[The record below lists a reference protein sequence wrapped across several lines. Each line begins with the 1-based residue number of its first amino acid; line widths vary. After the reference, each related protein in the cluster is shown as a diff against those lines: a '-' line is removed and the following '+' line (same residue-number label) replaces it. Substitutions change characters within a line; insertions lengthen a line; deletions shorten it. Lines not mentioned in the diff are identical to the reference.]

1 MNNLEQ
7 NLHIDDMAF
16 ESMRHDTDRVLQK
29 LLKNMVEKGS
39 FDGSINIKIDI
50 KFMQE
55 YIVNNDITSSE
66 ETRKILIPAFTHK
79 VSSVMQIKEEAKGG
93 VSYEGMEMV
102 FDEESGEYVIKPVAN
117 TTQRSV
123 FDSDFGYTNTSHSS
137 QSNNIIETNRNI
149 GIPKID
155 DY

>member
-7 NLHIDDMAF
+7 NLHIDDRAF
-16 ESMRHDTDRVLQK
+16 ESMRCDTDRVLQK

-55 YIVNNDITSSE
+55 YIVNNDINSSE

-93 VSYEGMEMV
+93 VNYEGMEMV
-102 FDEESGEYVIKPVAN
+102 FDEELGEYVIKPVAN

-123 FDSDFGYTNTSHSS
+123 FDSDFVYTNTSHSS
-137 QSNNIIETNRNI
+137 QSNNMIETSRNI
-149 GIPKID
+149 GIPKPD